1 MQYVPA
7 VSFPHGSES
16 RLSSNIPQ
24 FDCNVSFGDFSHVEA
39 YCWNHVFVKVSW
51 SNHIYKSSLSSVLQS
66 HQRQFHFFFPKEGF
80 EPLKQLIDHSQ
91 HLGLLNSCVNFQKFL
106 TVLTNCVNKS
116 VQRLGKQFSAFQ
128 WLIATTMTD
137 GSNSQLSFLHCCFFI
152 KNALNLFTNS
162 DSSVFYSMV
171 WKTRKFL
178 DWDFL
183 EEFWSRTDHKLQKH
197 SFFVMWWGEYQKTA
211 LFYTKCQSAAIE
223 SDICQKSNTFW
234 GIGNKERACKRDW
247 FVLEMLGIFKFTF

>member
-91 HLGLLNSCVNFQKFL
+91 HLGLLNSCVWSFQKIFL

-137 GSNSQLSFLHCCFFI
+137 GSTKLSFLHCCFFI

-171 WKTRKFL
+171 WKTRKPS
-178 DWDFL
+178 W
-183 EEFWSRTDHKLQKH
+183 
-197 SFFVMWWGEYQKTA
+197 
-211 LFYTKCQSAAIE
+211 I
-223 SDICQKSNTFW
+223 
-234 GIGNKERACKRDW
+234 
-247 FVLEMLGIFKFTF
+247 GIFLRSFDRGQTINCKNTPFSSCDGESIKRRLFSTQNAKVERLKVIFVKKVTLFEGSEVENELAKEID